1 MRQPKNNRSEM
12 SDAKYTAQ
20 CDFDALVVDMDEQ
33 RCRRDDGD
41 WKLMRENMLLGS
53 RSSLVEAL

>member
-53 RSSLVEAL
+53 RSS